1 MGAGHDQ
8 TVEVGA
14 VTAVAFF
21 NNKGGVGKT
30 SLVYHLAWMYAD
42 LGVCAVAADLDPQ
55 ANLTGMFLD
64 DYEADD
70 LWSPDPPRETI
81 HGALVPLLRGTGDIT
96 PPAMMSPWPPLGLV
110 AGDLAL
116 SEAEDEFSSQW
127 PQCLDGN
134 ERAFRVITAFSR
146 ALGRAKED
154 AEADLVLIDVG
165 PNLGAINR
173 AALIAAD
180 YVVVPLAPDLF
191 SLQGL
196 RNLGPTLRR
205 WRSQWE
211 SRLAR
216 AAELPGLEDLDMPSG
231 AMRPIGYVVLQHAV
245 RLDRPVKA
253 YARWM
258 DEIPREYRESV
269 LDKSSSRDRS
279 PDDDKHCLATL
290 KHYRSLMP
298 YAQEARKPM
307 FKLTAAD
314 GAIGGHINAV
324 RDCYWDFHD
333 LACAV
338 AKRCGV
344 TCPQL

>member
-1 MGAGHDQ
+1 M
-8 TVEVGA
+8 T
-14 VTAVAFF
+14 TVAFF

-55 ANLTGMFLD
+55 VNLTGMFLD

-70 LWSPDPPRETI
+70 LWSPDPPRDTV
-81 HGALVPLLRGTGDIT
+81 HGALMPLLRGTGDIAS
-96 PPAMMSPWPPLGLV
+96 PAMTSPVPPLGLV

-116 SEAEDEFSSQW
+116 SGAEDEFSSQW
-127 PQCLDGN
+127 PGCLDGS
-134 ERAFRVITAFSR
+134 ERAFRVVTALSR
-146 ALGRAKED
+146 VLDRARGE

-180 YVVVPLAPDLF
+180 HVVVPLAPDLF
-191 SLQGL
+191 SLQEL
-196 RNLGPTLRR
+196 RNLGPTLRT
-205 WRSQWE
+205 WREQWQ

-216 AAELPGLEDLDMPSG
+216 AAEIPGLEELNMPSG
-231 AMRPIGYVVLQHAV
+231 AMKPIGYVVLQHAV
-245 RLDRPVKA
+245 RLDRPVRA

-258 DEIPREYRESV
+258 DAIPGEYRRSV
-269 LDKSSSRDRS
+269 LDESPAEEPS

-307 FKLTAAD
+307 FKLTPAD

-324 RDCYWDFHD
+324 QDCYWDFRD
-333 LACAV
+333 LACTV

-344 TCPQL
+344 DCPQL

>member
-1 MGAGHDQ
+1 MGAGHYQ
-8 TVEVGA
+8 VAPAGTM
-14 VTAVAFF
+14 TTVAFF

-64 DYEADD
+64 EYEAED
-70 LWSPDPPRETI
+70 LWSPDPPRKTI
-81 HGALVPLLRGTGDIT
+81 HGSLAPLLRGTGDIA
-96 PPAMMSPWPPLGLV
+96 PPTMISPRPPLGLV

-116 SEAEDEFSSQW
+116 SGAEDEFSSQW
-127 PQCLDGN
+127 PQCLDGS
-134 ERAFRVITAFSR
+134 ERAFRVITALSR
-146 ALGRAKED
+146 VLGRAREQ

-180 YVVVPLAPDLF
+180 FVVVPLAPDLF

-196 RNLGPTLRR
+196 RNLGPTLRAWR
-205 WRSQWE
+205 GQWRS
-211 SRLAR
+211 RLER
-216 AAELPGLEDLDMPSG
+216 ATELSGMEDLDMPGG
-231 AMRPIGYVVLQHAV
+231 AMLPIGYVVLQHAV
-245 RLDRPVKA
+245 RLDRPVRA

-258 DEIPREYRESV
+258 DEIPGEYRQSV
-269 LDKSSSRDRS
+269 LNEADAELIDPSE
-279 PDDDKHCLATL
+279 DKHCLATL

-307 FKLTAAD
+307 FKLTPAD

-324 RDCYWDFHD
+324 QDCYWDFRD